1 MASGVLN
8 TTSKRVTVNGIIDH
22 ATLINKN
29 IPNQHPISAISGLQ
43 EELDI
48 LKSGTAQQV
57 EDLNAVVEQ
66 ARLDL
71 QKTAVAIQKESATKV
86 ELNNAETSLKA
97 ELNEV
102 EAEIKDTLK
111 DTEAELKEDL
121 REAQTSLENEIT
133 NLDNEFSEKLEF
145 IKELSDNKYSTKAEF
160 VTLSNTLSSALLKVD
175 EDMTGLQRIT
185 ADQMTDLQE
194 ATTEQLTTFKETS
207 DLKFS
212 ELQEDLDNRLEE
224 VGTKITTDIQ
234 PKLDTLATNISTIE
248 TTLSNTSNIYHTKN
262 AEAPAVPLDEV
273 IDELYQGSGNA
284 KNITYTSG
292 EDEKPLNEVIDE
304 LYQGS
309 GSAANISYTED
320 KTVYQAISG
329 LEGDLIKA
337 VSAANGQLTAFKT
350 ETAENISSLQKEFDE
365 NIGVLNS
372 EALALRELIDKFH
385 PIQLS
390 SLSIKAKGGSA
401 LPTTVEIGY
410 MLPDLIVSITAN
422 KPINETCKLSVE
434 KQAFDNIKLSSQGD
448 IPSIVYT
455 STDISFANDNQI
467 ILSEN
472 KNYSISLEVNT
483 SVDSQAAA
491 NWISKTYTIR
501 ATYPVFYGN
510 SSSDIIELNGLT
522 KKLSTTKAIGNVEV
536 TVGNNEYFYFA
547 LPHSYGTPIFKVGGF
562 EGGVSKIDTSLSYNC
577 NNVDIE
583 YDLYRST
590 NSNLGKTTFNIS

>member
-22 ATLINKN
+22 TTLINKN

-43 EELDI
+43 EKLDL

-86 ELNNAETSLKA
+86 ELNNAETGLKT

-111 DTEAELKEDL
+111 DTEAGLKEDL
-121 REAQTSLENEIT
+121 REVQTSLENEIT
-133 NLDNEFSEKLEF
+133 SLDNEFSEKLEF

-160 VTLSNTLSSALLKVD
+160 VTLSSTLSSALLKVD
-175 EDMTGLQRIT
+175 EDMTDLQKTT
-185 ADQMTDLQE
+185 ADQLTELQRTTTDQMADLQE
-194 ATTEQLTTFKETS
+194 EATSQLIALREENNT
-207 DLKFS
+207 KFS
-212 ELQEDLDNRLEE
+212 ELQEELDNRFEE

-234 PKLDTLATNISTIE
+234 PKLDNLATNISTVE
-248 TTLSNTSNIYHTKN
+248 TNLSNTSNIYHTKT

-273 IDELYQGSGNA
+273 L
-284 KNITYTSG
+284 T
-292 EDEKPLNEVIDE
+292 E

-390 SLSIKAKGGSA
+390 SLSVKAKGGSA

-422 KPINETCKLSVE
+422 KPINKTCKLSVE

-455 STDISFANDNQI
+455 STDISFANDSQI
-467 ILSEN
+467 TLSEN

-483 SVDSQAAA
+483 QIDSQAVA

-547 LPHSYGTPIFKVGGF
+547 LPHSYGTPIFKAGGF